1 MAGTTETGEMAEDET
16 GETGETE
23 ETAGTAG
30 TVGTARTAR
39 TAETAETAETEEGLP
54 DAAATVAL
62 AVAATVAEI
71 ETKGAIKTTNATR
84 AYQVPPLRWPCLL
97 TRPMHPLH
105 PCRCRW
111 LLLLSC
117 SPWNR

>member
-1 MAGTTETGEMAEDET
+1 MAGTTETGEMAED
-16 GETGETE
+16 ETGETE

-54 DAAATVAL
+54 DA
-62 AVAATVAEI
+62 AATVAEI